1 MMRKRTIW
9 LLSLVL
15 LISAFLAAACDSA
28 GVKVNTPQLNTSS
41 QKETNPAEPLPTE
54 KEANDSQERLV
65 KLYFSDQQ
73 MLNLIPESRKV
84 KTGENFYHEVL
95 EELLR
100 GPDNKEL
107 CRTIPEGT
115 KLLSFKLE
123 GKTATVNFD
132 HNLRDRHWGGSTAEL
147 FTVYSI
153 VDTLTQFPEIEK
165 VSFLLDGEKIDSLVE
180 HVDLTEP
187 LAKDETM
194 IKE

>member
-1 MMRKRTIW
+1 MMRKRTIL
-9 LLSLVL
+9 LLSIVL

-28 GVKVNTPQLNTSS
+28 GVKVNAPQLNTSL
-41 QKETNPAEPLPTE
+41 QKEADLDELLSNE
-54 KEANDSQERLV
+54 KTADDGQERLV

-73 MLNLIPESRKV
+73 MLNLIPETRKV
-84 KTGENFYHEVL
+84 RTGENFYQQVL

-115 KLLSFKLE
+115 ELLSFSLE

-132 HNLRDRHWGGSTAEL
+132 RNLRERHWGGSTAEL

-187 LAKDETM
+187 LEKDETM

>member
-1 MMRKRTIW
+1 MMRKRTIL
-9 LLSLVL
+9 LLSIML

-28 GVKVNTPQLNTSS
+28 GVRVNNPQLKTSLP
-41 QKETNPAEPLPTE
+41 KESAVDKPLLPE
-54 KEANDSQERLV
+54 KALENNQERVV

-84 KTGENFYHEVL
+84 KTGENFYQQVL
-95 EELLR
+95 EELLL
-100 GPDNKEL
+100 GPYNKEL

-115 KLLSFKLE
+115 KLISFKLE
-123 GKTATVNFD
+123 DKTATVNFD

-187 LAKDETM
+187 LEKDETM